1 MSVVYNNLTEKI
13 GFIIND
19 YFSGKDNSVK
29 LKQRARKDLH
39 MFIAK
44 EFHVLN
50 YAVASR
56 DVYKQVCMLWRYL
69 KNLLSSICFNAC
81 RDSKIRKTTK
91 KPCLI

>member
-56 DVYKQVCMLWRYL
+56 DVYKQVCMLA
-69 KNLLSSICFNAC
+69 I
-81 RDSKIRKTTK
+81 SKKTSCPQSVLMLVETRRSGK
-91 KPCLI
+91 LRRNHA